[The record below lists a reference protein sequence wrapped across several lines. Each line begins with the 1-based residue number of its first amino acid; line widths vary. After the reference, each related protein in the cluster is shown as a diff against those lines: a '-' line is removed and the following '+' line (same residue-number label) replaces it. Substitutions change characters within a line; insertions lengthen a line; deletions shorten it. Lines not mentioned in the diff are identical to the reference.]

1 MSFEGGDSRP
11 LAICI
16 PAHGFTD
23 ELDKAICS
31 IRCSVGDDIPLF
43 DIIISNSGPE
53 FECDDVMVL
62 RVDSDDYWVGAVAKL
77 YDYCQA
83 RGGYKYVLLM
93 NHDCFLGVNCLSEM
107 MRFVKDRADAVVHSL
122 LCYSEDPDR
131 VWWGGSMAKCM
142 RPYEWL
148 YGDVPRQLLP
158 SYPYEID
165 SAMGQCLL
173 MPIRAAQS
181 RYLHPSLLTHFYGD
195 PVQTI
200 EMRKDGFE
208 LYLVPSAISYTDQ
221 SDQYERTR
229 ALDSVRSF
237 AELFSLFFQPYS
249 RFGFKSI
256 FWGEYFLQKCLPGKC
271 VYPIISLSRLLFR
284 QSGKVFLNKVGFR

>member
-1 MSFEGGDSRP
+1 MSFDGGDSRS

-31 IRCSVGDDIPLF
+31 IRRSVGDDIPSF
-43 DIIISNSGPE
+43 DVIVSNSGPE
-53 FECDDVMVL
+53 FECDDVIVL
-62 RVDSDDYWVGAVAKL
+62 RVECNDYWVGAVAKL
-77 YDYCQA
+77 YEYCQA
-83 RGGYKYVLLM
+83 RGGYEYVLLM

-107 MRFVKDRADAVVHSL
+107 MHFVKDRAGAVVHSL

-131 VWWGGSMAKCM
+131 VWWGGSIAKCM

-200 EMRKDGFE
+200 EMRKDGFK
-208 LYLVPSAISYTDQ
+208 LYLVPSARSYTDQ
-221 SDQYERTR
+221 SDQYMRTR
-229 ALDSVRSF
+229 SLNAIKSYR
-237 AELFSLFFQPYS
+237 ELLRLFLLPHSRFSL
-249 RFGFKSI
+249 KSI
-256 FWGEYFLQKCLPGKC
+256 FWGNFFLQQCFVGKCLF
-271 VYPIISLSRLLFR
+271 PILSVLSCLFR
-284 QSGKVFLNKVGFR
+284 QSAKVSLNKLTLC